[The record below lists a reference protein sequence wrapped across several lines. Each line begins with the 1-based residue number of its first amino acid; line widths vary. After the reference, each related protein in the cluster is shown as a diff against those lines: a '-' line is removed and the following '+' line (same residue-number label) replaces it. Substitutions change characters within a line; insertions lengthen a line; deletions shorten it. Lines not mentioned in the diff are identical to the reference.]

1 MPRMSG
7 SQPRSVGVMRA
18 RVLVVV
24 ALLTAGCAGSSGP
37 QASPPLPHTAGST
50 TVQPVTYSGSAPCA
64 RRSTTTYRHVIW
76 IWMENRTYSSVL
88 GSGAAA
94 PKLSSYAAK
103 CGLATASYAVTHP
116 SLPNYLAATS
126 GSTGGVTSDCS
137 PTSCPQSRR
146 SLFAQI
152 QNAGKQWRSYVESMP
167 SNCGLA
173 SAGSY
178 APKHNPAAY
187 FTPVRSRCRSWD
199 VPMGGSSGAFAT
211 ALSHASLPA
220 FSFVIPNLCHD
231 GHDCSTS
238 TADTWLGTW
247 LRRITTSAAYHAA
260 DTAVF
265 VTWDEGVGS
274 DQHIATVVIAPTV
287 PRGLRSATRFT
298 HYSLLRTTEEL
309 LGLPKLGSAATA
321 RSMRVAFHL

>member
-1 MPRMSG
+1 
-7 SQPRSVGVMRA
+7 MRA
-18 RVLVVV
+18 RLFV
-24 ALLTAGCAGSSGP
+24 AVAALAAGCSSGSP
-37 QASPPLPHTAGST
+37 ASHASGPLPHTAGST
-50 TVQPVTYSGSAPCA
+50 SVEAVSSSGSGPCGT
-64 RRSTTTYRHVIW
+64 RNTTTYRHVIW

-88 GSGAAA
+88 GSGSAA

-126 GSTGGVTSDCS
+126 GSTGGVTSDCA
-137 PTSCPQSRR
+137 PASCPQKRG
-146 SLFAQI
+146 SLFAEI
-152 QNAGKQWRSYVESMP
+152 QNAGKQWRAYVESMP
-167 SNCGLA
+167 RNCALTI
-173 SAGSY
+173 SGSY

-187 FTPVRSRCRSWD
+187 FTPVRSRCRTWD

-211 ALSHASLPA
+211 ALSHAALPA
-220 FSFVIPNLCHD
+220 FSFVTPNLCHD

-247 LRRITTSAAYHAA
+247 LGRITTSAAYHAA

-274 DQHIATVVIAPTV
+274 NQHIATVVIAPTV
-287 PRGLRSATRFT
+287 PRGVRSATRFT
-298 HYSLLRTTEEL
+298 HYSLLRTTEDL
-309 LGLPKLGSAATA
+309 LGLPRLGAGATA